1 VVDFVLPARLFPE
14 GYIPLPDPALRKNPN
29 EIQYFAIAGV
39 LAAAP
44 RISTVVVDNVANQP
58 SCGSFKV
65 TGRRGKLE

>member
-39 LAAAP
+39 LAAV
-44 RISTVVVDNVANQP
+44 R
-58 SCGSFKV
+58 
-65 TGRRGKLE
+65 LEYQLSS